1 MSASR
6 TPTGGAVFQWTN
18 LKALITAPDVKVAQI
33 SREIRKDARSFCP
46 VDTGRLRE
54 SIHVSSQRDRNR
66 QLFMTIHSYLD
77 YAVYQEYGTR
87 HIAPRAFMGKALANA
102 RHRYGSW

>member
-1 MSASR
+1 MRCGTS
-6 TPTGGAVFQWTN
+6 GGAVFEWTN
-18 LKALITAPDVKVAQI
+18 LKALITAPEVALGAI
-33 SREIRKDARSFCP
+33 SRQIRNDARSFCP

-54 SIHVSSQRDRNR
+54 SIHVSSQRGRD
-66 QLFMTIHSYLD
+66 QALTFTIHSYVP